1 MEQPYI
7 VVVGG
12 VNLDILGKSLA
23 ALIPE
28 DSNPGT
34 VRPSLGGVGRNVAH
48 DLALLGTRVY
58 LLTAVAGD
66 AWEGELRRSCAQAGI
81 DLSRALYVPEGR
93 SSMYLA
99 IEGPDGDLALA
110 LCDDSLTAHVT
121 PSYLAGQQAL
131 LDGAAAVAAD
141 TNLPGESLA
150 WLAAHC
156 KAPLF
161 ADPVSVTKAEKL
173 RPLMGKLF
181 LLKPNRLEAEAL
193 SGIRITDR
201 NSLELAAARLLRTG
215 LRRVCISL
223 GSRGVYC
230 AWDTERCLT
239 PCPPT
244 EPVNASGGGDAM
256 MAGFLRAFLDG
267 LPIEDAARFALACG
281 AIAVEGPETINPA
294 LCYAAAWERAVGAAI
309 GRPPLSPEA
318 RPVGAAIGRP
328 TLSPEARPVG
338 AAIGRPTLSPEARPV
353 GAAIGRPTR
362 KRNRLEAYDYTQ
374 GGAYHIVLCTEGRKC
389 VFSQV
394 YEGADTQQL
403 RLYPL
408 GQMVEQAILAIPVHY
423 PTVEIVRYCVMPN
436 HVHLLLQLSTEQ
448 ENPSVS
454 WIINQ
459 LKGAVTKKAGTKIWQ
474 KGFYDQVIRS
484 EADFQA
490 AGEYIEYN
498 PAKWK
503 TDDYYVSPH

>member
-12 VNLDILGKSLA
+12 VNLDVLGKSLA

-66 AWEGELRRSCAQAGI
+66 AWEGE
-81 DLSRALYVPEGR
+81 
-93 SSMYLA
+93 A

-173 RPLMGKLF
+173 RPLMGQLF

-294 LCYAAAWERAVGAAI
+294 LCYAAARRRAA
-309 GRPPLSPEA
+309 L
-318 RPVGAAIGRP
+318 
-328 TLSPEARPVG
+328 
-338 AAIGRPTLSPEARPV
+338 
-353 GAAIGRPTR
+353 
-362 KRNRLEAYDYTQ
+362 
-374 GGAYHIVLCTEGRKC
+374 
-389 VFSQV
+389 
-394 YEGADTQQL
+394 
-403 RLYPL
+403 
-408 GQMVEQAILAIPVHY
+408 
-423 PTVEIVRYCVMPN
+423 
-436 HVHLLLQLSTEQ
+436 
-448 ENPSVS
+448 
-454 WIINQ
+454 
-459 LKGAVTKKAGTKIWQ
+459 
-474 KGFYDQVIRS
+474 
-484 EADFQA
+484 
-490 AGEYIEYN
+490 
-498 PAKWK
+498 
-503 TDDYYVSPH
+503 

>member
-173 RPLMGKLF
+173 RPLMGQLF

-294 LCYAAAWERAVGAAI
+294 LCYAAARRRAA
-309 GRPPLSPEA
+309 L
-318 RPVGAAIGRP
+318 
-328 TLSPEARPVG
+328 
-338 AAIGRPTLSPEARPV
+338 
-353 GAAIGRPTR
+353 
-362 KRNRLEAYDYTQ
+362 
-374 GGAYHIVLCTEGRKC
+374 
-389 VFSQV
+389 
-394 YEGADTQQL
+394 
-403 RLYPL
+403 
-408 GQMVEQAILAIPVHY
+408 
-423 PTVEIVRYCVMPN
+423 
-436 HVHLLLQLSTEQ
+436 
-448 ENPSVS
+448 
-454 WIINQ
+454 
-459 LKGAVTKKAGTKIWQ
+459 
-474 KGFYDQVIRS
+474 
-484 EADFQA
+484 
-490 AGEYIEYN
+490 
-498 PAKWK
+498 
-503 TDDYYVSPH
+503 